1 MSNYHTSVLLEPAVN
16 YLNVRKD
23 RKYIDATL
31 GGGGHSALIKSRGGM
46 VLGIDQDQDAIDNSK
61 EYADIVVKSNFVHLE
76 EIATKYNW
84 FPVSGVLLDLGMSM
98 HQIVDSKRGF
108 SFQAEG
114 PLDMRMD
121 TNLSNTAAD
130 LINHLSLNHLTK
142 VFKDFGEIPE
152 AKVLAKKI
160 IDNRPLETTGQLA
173 QLCGKR
179 SQQVF
184 QALRIAVND
193 ELGALTQVIPQI
205 KNILEVGGR
214 AVIISFHSLEDGIVK
229 KEFKNWGLSLTK
241 KPIQGERGSKLRAFE
256 KI

>member
-1 MSNYHTSVLLEPAVN
+1 MSNYHTPVLLEQAVN

-31 GGGGHSALIKSRGGM
+31 GGGGHSALIRSQGGI
-46 VLGIDQDQDAIDNSK
+46 VLGIDQDQDAIDNSQ

-84 FPVSGVLLDLGMSM
+84 IPVSGILLDLGMSM
-98 HQIVDSKRGF
+98 HQIIDSKRGF

-114 PLDMRMD
+114 PLDMRMGE
-121 TNLSNTAAD
+121 TAVTAAE
-130 LINHLSLNHLTK
+130 LVNQLSVNQLASIL
-142 VFKDFGEIPE
+142 KDFGEIPD
-152 AKVLAKKI
+152 AKSLASKI
-160 IDNRPLETTGQLA
+160 VANRSYSTTGQLA
-173 QLCGKR
+173 KICGKW
-179 SQQVF
+179 SQQAF

-214 AVIISFHSLEDGIVK
+214 AVFISFHSLEDGIVK